1 MPNNSSSFITG
12 VEIQPE
18 NKPALR
24 DLDYT
29 AAVLLIAH
37 LNKTTV
43 FWFFLK
49 LFLSFWWMLLA
60 NLSLPM
66 EKGLIP
72 RFEYTTFIPIEAVSA
87 LKYSTL

>member
-43 FWFFLK
+43 F
-49 LFLSFWWMLLA
+49 
-60 NLSLPM
+60 
-66 EKGLIP
+66 
-72 RFEYTTFIPIEAVSA
+72 
-87 LKYSTL
+87 